1 MSEKIKKIFIY
12 AIGSVGG
19 AGYFPKA
26 PGTFASALAII
37 AYFLISPG
45 WQTLSLLI
53 IISLVLGILVT
64 PYIEKGSGTDP
75 GLIVIDEVAG
85 QWMAFL
91 FLPHINLLILLTG
104 FILFRVFDIWKP
116 LGINNLQT
124 LKSGWGVML
133 DDILAGV
140 YANIILQ
147 ILIFYGVFR

>member
-1 MSEKIKKIFIY
+1 MREKTKKSFIY
-12 AIGSVGG
+12 AICSVGG

-26 PGTFASALAII
+26 PGTFASALA
-37 AYFLISPG
+37 ATSFYFFNPA
-45 WQTLSLLI
+45 WQVLSLLI
-53 IISLVLGILVT
+53 ITSLILGILFT
-64 PYIEKGSGTDP
+64 PYIEQNSGKDP

-85 QWMAFL
+85 QWLAFL
-91 FLPHINLLILLTG
+91 FLPLNNPAILITG